1 MIVVVYCHL
10 YFTENQPRLLD
21 FYQTDFIVV
30 NLSEFV
36 PLAVV
41 GHMMMEFDI
50 GLFLLDKPKSIYM
63 YHMMLYSCCFYQLC
77 GIVGNHI
84 QVSNLSTE
92 LNSSLIFLHIFKS
105 IKQYHRGMV
114 SENVEMHKILRT
126 LLGLCKHIVSIALK
140 AYSSIIVRNVYK
152 IVHKHLRPP
161 SFHCFVLL

>member
-10 YFTENQPRLLD
+10 FFTENQPRLLD

-50 GLFLLDKPKSIYM
+50 GLFLLDKPKSVYM
-63 YHMMLYSCCFYQLC
+63 YHLMLYSCWFLVVRHC
-77 GIVGNHI
+77 GKSYLG
-84 QVSNLSTE
+84 NLSTD